1 MCFSDTNVNE
11 ISSNVVNDNTQPSI
25 KLPVKYKFSFKI
37 WNTHWHTFMIYLWV
51 RLVNVSSSFKFLS
64 FKTVDK
70 HLYAYLC

>member
-37 WNTHWHTFMIYLWV
+37 
-51 RLVNVSSSFKFLS
+51 
-64 FKTVDK
+64 
-70 HLYAYLC
+70 